1 MITTDEMSYTE
12 LVGTDFDYMVDCQDE
27 QIRSHPFTVTVNLT
41 IEKHF
46 ETRGEAKDYA
56 FCRHCFDG
64 VPKQLI
70 DIWDQSGSKV
80 SKDVWNNNEVV
91 A

>member
-1 MITTDEMSYTE
+1 MNEMSYSE
-12 LVGTDFDYMVDCQDE
+12 LVGTDFDFMVDCQDE
-27 QIRSHPFTVTVNLT
+27 QIRNHPFTVTVNLT

-56 FCRHCFDG
+56 FSRYCFDG

-70 DIWDQSGSKV
+70 DIWDHTGSKV
-80 SKDVWNNNEVV
+80 GTDVWNNEV
-91 A
+91 AA

>member
-1 MITTDEMSYTE
+1 MNELTPTE
-12 LVGTDFDYMVDCQDE
+12 LYSTDFDYLVDCQDE

-46 ETRGEAKDYA
+46 ETRLEAKDYA

-80 SKDVWNNNEVV
+80 GTDVWDNKVV